1 MTARLI
7 NGRILSKTIL
17 NDLKTEIEEL
27 GITPVLSVILVGNNP
42 ASKIYV
48 ASKEKAAESAGIK
61 TVTHVLPENTPEAEV
76 SDLIETLNQDTNIHG
91 ILVQMPLPV
100 HMNTAYLLNKVL
112 PCKDVD
118 GLHIE
123 NIGKLASGE
132 KGGMTPCT
140 PQGCLLL
147 LQSEMTPS
155 DMRGKH
161 AVIVGCS
168 NLVGRPI
175 AQLLLRS
182 DCTVTIAHSKT
193 VNLPEIC
200 AQADIL
206 VVATGCPKLIK
217 GAWLKSG
224 VIVIDVGISRM
235 EDGSLSGDVNF
246 DEAKEVA
253 AAITPV
259 PGGVGPMT
267 IACLMKNTLKAAL

>member
-7 NGRILSKTIL
+7 NGRNLSKAIL
-17 NDLKTEIEEL
+17 NDLKTEIEQL
-27 GITPVLSVILVGNNP
+27 GITPVLSVILVGDNP

-48 ASKEKAAESAGIK
+48 SSKEKAAESAGIK
-61 TVTHVLPENTPEAEV
+61 TVTHVLPENTSEAEV
-76 SDLIETLNQDTNIHG
+76 SDLIETLNQDVNIHG
-91 ILVQMPLPV
+91 ILVQMPLPD
-100 HMNTAYLLNKVL
+100 HMDTSKLLNKVL

-132 KGGMTPCT
+132 QGGMIPCT

-147 LQSEMTPS
+147 LQSEMTPD

-161 AVIVGCS
+161 AVAVGCS

-206 VVATGCPKLIK
+206 IVATGCPKLIK
-217 GAWLKSG
+217 GPWLKPG

-235 EDGSLSGDVNF
+235 EDGAISGDVDF
-246 DEAKEVA
+246 DAAKEVA
-253 AAITPV
+253 SAITPV